1 MQIPFERNL
10 HFHMIRNFQF
20 RKFLSM
26 NNNKNGTAEI
36 IRLADW
42 DTMKQDNRLSSELRE
57 LEDTKGYDGSI

>member
-1 MQIPFERNL
+1 
-10 HFHMIRNFQF
+10 MIRNFQF

-42 DTMKQDNRLSSELRE
+42 DTMKTNRFANKTIDYRLNCEN
-57 LEDTKGYDGSI
+57 